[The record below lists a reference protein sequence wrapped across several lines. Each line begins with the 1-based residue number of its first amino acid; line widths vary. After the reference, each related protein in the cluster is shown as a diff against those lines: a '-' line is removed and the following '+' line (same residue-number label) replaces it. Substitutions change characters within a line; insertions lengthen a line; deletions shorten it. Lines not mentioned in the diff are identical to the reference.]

1 MNAFKGRKLL
11 VVDDSRMIRHALV
24 DALRQNE
31 ALVQQAE
38 NGALGL
44 RAAQREA
51 FDLVITD
58 VEMPEMDGYQ
68 LCQAIKADP
77 LTRATPV
84 VILTSRDNDEDI
96 ERGFDVGADAYASKV
111 GGREEFLEQ
120 LNDLLSRIAFRQDQ
134 LVLLVE
140 DNDQTRERITRAL
153 TDAGFQVA
161 STKSAEQALEE
172 LPKRRPNLILS
183 DRDMPGLGGMALC
196 RKVHQN
202 PALADVPFVMM
213 SRNGDQS
220 TMRQALQFG
229 ASSFLVKPFNMDQ
242 LVLGLEQLLS
252 SQFRLLLKERERLET
267 EGQMMLASITALA
280 EALEARDP
288 YTRGHSDAVAE
299 IAVGIARCMGLEE
312 QELDNLR
319 IGGRLH
325 DIGKIGVPDDI
336 LLKPGRLTDEEFAV
350 IKRHPTVG
358 AGILAPIPSLAEV
371 LPVVEQHHEHFD
383 GNGYPLGLA
392 GESISLNARITA
404 VADCYDALTSDRPYR
419 QGMSHEEALAIIREL
434 RGSQLC
440 PDCVDAFIG
449 WTGRIADFGRR
460 HLRAFG

>member
-1 MNAFKGRKLL
+1 
-11 VVDDSRMIRHALV
+11 
-24 DALRQNE
+24 
-31 ALVQQAE
+31 
-38 NGALGL
+38 
-44 RAAQREA
+44 
-51 FDLVITD
+51 
-58 VEMPEMDGYQ
+58 
-68 LCQAIKADP
+68 
-77 LTRATPV
+77 
-84 VILTSRDNDEDI
+84 
-96 ERGFDVGADAYASKV
+96 
-111 GGREEFLEQ
+111 
-120 LNDLLSRIAFRQDQ
+120 
-134 LVLLVE
+134 
-140 DNDQTRERITRAL
+140 
-153 TDAGFQVA
+153 
-161 STKSAEQALEE
+161 
-172 LPKRRPNLILS
+172 
-183 DRDMPGLGGMALC
+183 
-196 RKVHQN
+196 
-202 PALADVPFVMM
+202 
-213 SRNGDQS
+213 
-220 TMRQALQFG
+220 MRQALQFG

-383 GNGYPLGLA
+383 GNGYPRGLA
-392 GESISLNARITA
+392 GESISLNARITG

-419 QGMSHEEALAIIREL
+419 QGMSHEEALAIIRQL